1 MLGYFGAACV
11 LGIAA
16 IGSAIGIG
24 IAGQAAIGAW
34 KRCYMNNK
42 PAPFILT
49 VFAGAPL
56 TQTIY
61 GFLLMQTMI
70 GKVAEGA
77 MKDGAALAL
86 GIFSGLAMAVSAISQ
101 GKAGEPVTQATLKVV
116 GSFHGLSRERSDA
129 RKYPAIDPLDSWS
142 KYKSVIREDWVAF
155 ARRAL
160 ARGTEVNQMMK
171 VVGEEGTSTE
181 DYIAYLK
188 SDFLDAVYFQQNS
201 FDAVDSACVVERQ
214 AYIFKKIVEILG
226 TNFALTNKDDARDYF
241 NKLRQTFLD
250 WNYTEWQSSEFKKIE
265 DDLNKLYASCE
276 GKLTAE

>member
-77 MKDGAALAL
+77 MQDGAALAL

-101 GKAGEPVTQATLKVV
+101 GKAGAAGSDALGETGKGFSQYIMVV
-116 GSFHGLSRERSDA
+116 GLCETVALFAMVFSFL
-129 RKYPAIDPLDSWS
+129 
-142 KYKSVIREDWVAF
+142 
-155 ARRAL
+155 
-160 ARGTEVNQMMK
+160 
-171 VVGEEGTSTE
+171 VG
-181 DYIAYLK
+181 
-188 SDFLDAVYFQQNS
+188 
-201 FDAVDSACVVERQ
+201 
-214 AYIFKKIVEILG
+214 
-226 TNFALTNKDDARDYF
+226 
-241 NKLRQTFLD
+241 
-250 WNYTEWQSSEFKKIE
+250 
-265 DDLNKLYASCE
+265 
-276 GKLTAE
+276 